1 MGLNITQK
9 LILIIIVLV
18 VTPILATGLM
28 ANRAAKG
35 IVTQLLNES
44 QITLAREIA
53 EQANQLFRTAR
64 ADVKILSALPALSDF
79 YYNRFYG
86 LQSEAEI
93 SRKQIEHFFLDVAK
107 KSEFYYCIDYVD
119 AQGERIV
126 DISRDKGYGPDDS
139 ADRPLDEM
147 TIQNQ
152 DGGTLVSAV
161 LTFDHGQRRVIRFSQ
176 PLYDVWNNLSGTV
189 RLELD
194 FDQFSSYILSRRV
207 GLKGHAF
214 VLDTEGRIQVYPERH
229 YVGKRYD
236 QIEESSISE
245 LIQNMLGER
254 QGMVSYEHQ
263 GSKVAAFTPVEE
275 NGWVVAVTLPESEF
289 AERVNII
296 GQRMLLIVMLAASF
310 SVGVGIIFSWHF
322 VKPIKELARATNTIA
337 AGDLP
342 SQVESTSS
350 DELGTL
356 TRSFNHMV
364 RNLRRVQAELVK
376 SEKLVSLGRLATGVA
391 HEIRNPLNSMKVAAE
406 ILDNKQT
413 TRQEA
418 QELVKLICNEIS
430 HLDNFVTNFLSYA
443 RQPSPSFIESDV
455 NQLVEDLVQSVA
467 PRIKKNKVELSM
479 VMTPDLPSIRMDP
492 FQMERALSNIV
503 TNAIEA
509 MPDGGRLR
517 IATSR
522 DGYISANHSR
532 ASIQIVVSDSG
543 IGLPSDQIQQVFDPF
558 FTTKDYGTGLGLS
571 LTKSIVET
579 HGGSIAI
586 DANPDAGMT
595 VTVRLPEEKPDRGE
609 ENSDATK

>member
-1 MGLNITQK
+1 MRLNITQK

-64 ADVKILSALPALSDF
+64 ADLKILSALPALSDF

-93 SRKQIEHFFLDVAK
+93 SRKQIELFFLDVAK

-119 AQGERIV
+119 ARGERIV
-126 DISRDKGYGPDDS
+126 DITRDKAAGRDASTG
-139 ADRPLDEM
+139 RPPPWSR
-147 TIQNQ
+147 Q
-152 DGGTLVSAV
+152 DQHLETTSVSAV
-161 LTFDHGQRRVIRFSQ
+161 LTLNQGQRRVIRFTQ
-176 PLYDVWNNLSGTV
+176 PLFDVWNNLSGIV

-207 GLKGHAF
+207 GLRGHAF
-214 VLDTEGRIQVYPERH
+214 VLDTDGRIQVHPEGH

-236 QIEESSISE
+236 QVEERSISE
-245 LIQNMLGER
+245 LIQDMLRER

-310 SVGVGIIFSWHF
+310 AAGVGIIFSWHF
-322 VKPIKELARATNTIA
+322 VKPIKALARATNVIA

-342 SQVESTSS
+342 SQVASTSN
-350 DELGTL
+350 DELGLL

-413 TRQEA
+413 TPRES
-418 QELVKLICNEIS
+418 QELVKLICTEIA

-443 RQPSPSFIESDV
+443 RQPSPSFMESDV
-455 NQLVEDLVQSVA
+455 NQLIEDLVQSVA
-467 PRIKKNKVELSM
+467 PRIRKNKVELSM
-479 VMTPDLPSIRMDP
+479 VMTPELPSIRMDP
-492 FQMERALSNIV
+492 FQMERALLNIL

-509 MPDGGRLR
+509 MPGGGRLR

-522 DGYISANHSR
+522 DGYTTADHSR
-532 ASIQIVVSDSG
+532 SSIQIVVTDSG
-543 IGLPSDQIQQVFDPF
+543 IGLEPEQIQQVFDPF

-571 LTKSIVET
+571 LTKSIVEA
-579 HGGSIAI
+579 HGGNIAI
-586 DANPDAGMT
+586 DANPDTGVT
-595 VTVRLPEEKPDRGE
+595 VTIRLPEEIPDRGD
-609 ENSDATK
+609 ENSDASK